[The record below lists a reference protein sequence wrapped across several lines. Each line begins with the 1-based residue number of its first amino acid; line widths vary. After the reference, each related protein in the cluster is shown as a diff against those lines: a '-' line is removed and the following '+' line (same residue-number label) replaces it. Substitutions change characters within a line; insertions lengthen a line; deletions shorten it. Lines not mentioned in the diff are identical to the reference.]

1 MKTCGKGGKHY
12 SDRPALSRKDNITEI
27 CPSCEIKEAL
37 EELEQLKRESTE
49 KDEYILDLEE
59 ECENLS
65 EYNRL
70 LVERVKEL
78 EDV

>member
-1 MKTCGKGGKHY
+1 MRTCQKCGKKY
-12 SDRPALSRKDNITEI
+12 SEYPALSRKDNLTEI
-27 CPSCEIKEAL
+27 CPSCGMREAL
-37 EELEQLKRESTE
+37 EELEQLKSENSE
-49 KDEYILDLEE
+49 KDEYIQDLEE

-78 EDV
+78 ENV

>member
-1 MKTCGKGGKHY
+1 MRICPKCNKKY
-12 SDRPALSRKDNITEI
+12 YDYPALSRKDNVTEI
-27 CPSCEIKEAL
+27 CPSCGAQEAL
-37 EELEQLKRESTE
+37 EELERYRNESIE
-49 KDEYILDLEE
+49 KDEYIRDLVE

-78 EDV
+78 E